1 MVPNACQ
8 YYQLTGVV
16 VPCYNP
22 TVYEKN
28 AMPRNALSW
37 KEQAKRLKDA
47 RALAAFLDLQ
57 PDGGI
62 KFRKEYSGFLPLLMW
77 QVDGPMPNGELGRYP
92 LWLQMQSQLR
102 KVWRKGFPEKD
113 VLDLISA
120 NSTLLD
126 FAAENSPVS
135 ESGSLDRYRKAIL
148 FLYGDSW
155 RAKDPCPECGR
166 HFIANHSQQQCCSVP
181 CSVEWR
187 QQYKAKRHE
196 QVKEELNARR
206 RQEYAAK
213 KKNKKKTTR

>member
-1 MVPNACQ
+1 
-8 YYQLTGVV
+8 
-16 VPCYNP
+16 
-22 TVYEKN
+22 
-28 AMPRNALSW
+28 
-37 KEQAKRLKDA
+37 
-47 RALAAFLDLQ
+47 LDLQ